1 MQHIASPKIAGAR
14 HSGGE
19 PMAGCRIY
27 TVDTDGSR
35 TLKCELADTNG
46 LDALRATFDE
56 VRRVPAQMI
65 WLMEC
70 DDGSSDGGQPLLH

>member
-46 LDALRATFDE
+46 LDALRATFE
-56 VRRVPAQMI
+56 
-65 WLMEC
+65 
-70 DDGSSDGGQPLLH
+70 